1 MSQYCLLGTKA
12 EQGTVWRLQDF
23 SVIQILR
30 EINFGKS
37 RSTESAIFAILEALN
52 FVNLVNYSL
61 QMVQKL
67 QKSKFRVC
75 KCVKM
80 PDFAFLT
87 SHKFISRKI

>member
-1 MSQYCLLGTKA
+1 MWKF
-12 EQGTVWRLQDF
+12 QDF
-23 SVIQILR
+23 SVTQILR
-30 EINFGKS
+30 EINFEES
-37 RSTESAIFAILEALN
+37 RSYKSAVFAIIEALN

>member
-1 MSQYCLLGTKA
+1 MWKF
-12 EQGTVWRLQDF
+12 QDF
-23 SVIQILR
+23 SVTQILR
-30 EINFGKS
+30 EINFEES
-37 RSTESAIFAILEALN
+37 RSYKSAVFAIIEALN

-80 PDFAFLT
+80 PDFAFCEIL
-87 SHKFISRKI
+87 HFLKAEIDQIN